1 MVLKRSRMARSMMAA
16 VVAALLPGAHLA
28 QAQTAAPARK
38 PGITVE
44 LNKLETVP
52 NACRGFFLIANATTE
67 PLRELKLDVFFFDKG
82 GVILNRV
89 GLNFADIR
97 AERSRVVIFDVP
109 NTSCNDVG
117 RLLINDVLA
126 CTKADG
132 APLLNCAQ
140 QINVATRAAVELAY

>member
-1 MVLKRSRMARSMMAA
+1 MALKQAKMLAA
-16 VVAALLPGAHLA
+16 LVAALACGTATA
-28 QAQTAAPARK
+28 AAQTAAPARK

-52 NACRGFFLIANATTE
+52 TACRGFFLIANATTE
-67 PLRELKLDVFFFDKG
+67 PLRELRLDVFLFDKG

-89 GLNFADIR
+89 GLNFSDIR
-97 AERSRVVIFDVP
+97 AERSRVMIFDVP
-109 NTSCNDVG
+109 NISCNDVG

-132 APLLNCAQ
+132 APLPNCAQ